1 MKSIICFLF
10 IIVFLIGILL
20 GSIIAI
26 KEVRIG
32 FLISFLA
39 ALIVIILI
47 YAVYLII
54 QDMKNKKSK

>member
-20 GSIIAI
+20 GAIIAI

-32 FLISFLA
+32 FLISFLS

-54 QDMKNKKSK
+54 QDIKNKKSK